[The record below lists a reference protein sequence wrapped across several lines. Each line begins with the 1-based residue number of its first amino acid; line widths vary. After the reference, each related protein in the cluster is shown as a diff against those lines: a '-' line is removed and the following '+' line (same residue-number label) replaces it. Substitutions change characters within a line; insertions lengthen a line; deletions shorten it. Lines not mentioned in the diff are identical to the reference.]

1 MKILGKRAGSAQFS
15 TAAAKRRLFILLSIF
30 ATALVIPLAVL
41 ASRVYTQF
49 EEEMYFAYKWNAEK
63 LVRNANKRLYKIIS
77 KEDERSFGDYQYF
90 KWIVDPLTKEKKKTT
105 SRLAY
110 PHKIKHIP
118 GFIGHFQIDAEDK
131 FSSPLLPYIEKK
143 YLTEKVKM
151 EWDEIASRLEKQEQ
165 IKALLVENGFLKLPK
180 VKDPKAWRTEQ
191 QLAEVKWKEE
201 QKKENGKKVL
211 EDEEL
216 KEHKPRKEEEF
227 VSKDTKKD
235 KWDPMEGTT
244 SQSDYTAFTVE
255 IDPFLW
261 KRSDDGYFFF
271 YRKVW
276 RKNQRYIQGFVVD
289 GHKFLK
295 NIVVP
300 LLKERKFETEV
311 ALQVLHDYDSLME
324 FVFTPGKEKPS
335 IDIKTENLVQHE
347 DIKILYG
354 ALYKPLERIGFM
366 FTTMKLP
373 PGPGSTMVSMLLI
386 VVSLVIV
393 IGIFILYR
401 AGNKQIMLAEER
413 LNFVSA
419 VSHEL
424 KTPLTSILMYS
435 EMLKEGMV
443 SDAERRRTYYDFIFF
458 ESERLSRLISN
469 VLQLSRLGKD
479 AQAVDIES
487 CSVNRLCDLIRSKTH
502 TLLQKNEFTMNWK
515 CEGLKVDDFDV
526 LADQDAFAQ
535 IVINLMDNAIKFSVD
550 KDAPD
555 RAVRQ
560 LDVGFRQSSKPGNIV
575 FYVRDYGPGVDASQG
590 KKIFDLFYR
599 VGDEMTRTK
608 PGTGIGLALVS
619 ELANAMNGSVE
630 YTNRK
635 PGAEFSITLPTR
647 PH

>member
-30 ATALVIPLAVL
+30 ATALLIPLGFL
-41 ASRVYTQF
+41 ANKVYSQF
-49 EEEMYFAYKWNAEK
+49 EEEMYFEYKWNAEK
-63 LVRNANKRLYKIIS
+63 LVRHANKRLYKIIS

-110 PHKIKHIP
+110 PHKMKHIP

-143 YLTEKVKM
+143 YLTKKVKM
-151 EWDEIASRLEKQEQ
+151 EWDEIASRMEKQEL
-165 IKALLVENGFLKLPK
+165 IKTLLVENGFLKLPK
-180 VKDPKAWRTEQ
+180 VKDPKAWEKERQIAQTDSEKSPKD
-191 QLAEVKWKEE
+191 VKR
-201 QKKENGKKVL
+201 VL
-211 EDEEL
+211 KDEDL
-216 KEHKPRKEEEF
+216 KEHKSRKEEEF
-227 VSKDTKKD
+227 ISKNTKED
-235 KWDPMEGTT
+235 KWDPNVGTT

-261 KRSDDGYFFF
+261 KRSKDGHFFF

-276 RKNQRYIQGFVVD
+276 RKNMRYIQGFVVD
-289 GHKFLK
+289 GHEFLED
-295 NIVVP
+295 IVVP
-300 LLKERKFETEV
+300 LLKERKFENEV
-311 ALQVLHDYDSLME
+311 ALQVLHDYDSIKE
-324 FVFTPGKEKPS
+324 FIFTPGTPGHP
-335 IDIKTENLVQHE
+335 DIQIKSENLVQHE

-366 FTTMKLP
+366 FTTKSLP
-373 PGPGSTMVSMLLI
+373 PGSGATTVSMLLI
-386 VVSLVIV
+386 AVSLVVV

-443 SDAERRRTYYDFIFF
+443 SDVERRNAYYDFIFF

-469 VLQLSRLGKD
+469 VLQLSRLGKES
-479 AQAVDIES
+479 QAVDIEA

-502 TLLQKNEFTMNWK
+502 TLLTKNEFKLKMA
-515 CEGLKVDDFDV
+515 CDGLKVDDFDV
-526 LADQDAFAQ
+526 LVDQDAFAQ
-535 IVINLMDNAIKFSVD
+535 IVINLMDNAIKFSID

-555 RAVRQ
+555 KTIRQ
-560 LDVGFRQSSKPGNIV
+560 LDIGFRMSGKPGHVV
-575 FYVRDYGPGVDASQG
+575 FYVRDYGPGVETSQG

-619 ELANAMNGSVE
+619 ELAIAMNGSVE
-630 YTNRK
+630 YANKK
-635 PGAEFSITLPTR
+635 PGAEFTVTLPIKS
-647 PH
+647 H